1 MNRKSVRL
9 EVTPAEM
16 RYLRET
22 EGLTNKQ
29 IAERL
34 DCAPATVYRYIGKRS
49 NAVANAQAQNKP
61 CPVPERIATGRYDEE
76 PVVEVESTME
86 TEKKPA
92 VSEPSFSSFA
102 PSLTVVKRRE
112 IIDFKGDYCLFTV
125 DTGEGTVDMKGG
137 VMEGTLD
144 KEALFHFIREL
155 MEIHK
160 LFK

>member
-1 MNRKSVRL
+1 MNKKSVRL

-49 NAVANAQAQNKP
+49 NAVVNAQAQNKP

-86 TEKKPA
+86 AEKKNPLFQNLRSVPLPRPLPLSSGVKSLISKVIIA
-92 VSEPSFSSFA
+92 CSRWTQGKEP
-102 PSLTVVKRRE
+102 LT
-112 IIDFKGDYCLFTV
+112 
-125 DTGEGTVDMKGG
+125 
-137 VMEGTLD
+137 
-144 KEALFHFIREL
+144 
-155 MEIHK
+155 
-160 LFK
+160 